1 MPRLPLRTRL
11 LAAPV
16 LALPLAVIGVAV
28 AQSPPPRPLP
38 PGITGATPT
47 PPPASVR
54 PATGEQV
61 AAPVGRFLADL
72 HAYPAETNQ
81 AVVALRSGAEWLWKM
96 NQPGGRFVPGVN
108 AAWQRYLDP
117 DAADLRQAQATLA
130 LAEAAAFTRDDK
142 LSARANGAVLALL
155 SLTKV
160 EADCR
165 VPIAP
170 SAQCNRVG
178 FASTAALAIYRLPA
192 PDARQLADAE
202 LLCAFLRKQC
212 RPNGAV
218 NHTDAVTD
226 EPHKVDPDGVAIY
239 PGMALDAL
247 LANQQVKPDAATR
260 DLLAKAVAHYRTLSK
275 AQPSGAL
282 AASLLPAFV
291 EVTLLTNKDPGL
303 TAATLELADYL
314 CACQYTR
321 SDTRS
326 GHWVGGFRANP
337 AATNEPSAAAAGC
350 VAALCAA
357 AKLTRQI
364 PDAARF
370 HKYRG
375 HVVEGLRFV
384 GGLQYTAD
392 NTEHF
397 EKVYRTRFLVGGCR
411 IGPAD
416 GVARLDA
423 TAGLVCC
430 LGAYLRSG
438 AEGKVE

>member
-1 MPRLPLRTRL
+1 MPRLPLS
-11 LAAPV
+11 AWI
-16 LALPLAVIGVAV
+16 LAVSLVATVAV

-38 PGITGATPT
+38 PSITGAAPT
-47 PPPASVR
+47 PPAASVR

-61 AAPVGRFLADL
+61 PAPVGRFLTDI
-72 HAYPAETNQ
+72 HAYPAETTQ

-117 DAADLRQAQATLA
+117 DANDLRQAQATLA
-130 LAEAAAFTRDDK
+130 LAEAAAFTRDEK
-142 LSARANGAVLALL
+142 LAARANGAVLALL
-155 SLTKV
+155 ALTKV
-160 EADCR
+160 EGDCR
-165 VPIAP
+165 VPVAP

-178 FASTAALAIYRLPA
+178 FAATVALAIYHLPA

-218 NHTDAVTD
+218 NHTDTMTD
-226 EPHKVDPDGVAIY
+226 EPHKADPDGATLY
-239 PGMALDAL
+239 PGVALDAL
-247 LANQQVKPDAATR
+247 LANQQVKPDATTR
-260 DLLAKAVAHYRTLSK
+260 DLLAKAVAHYRSLAK
-275 AQPSGAL
+275 AQPSAAL
-282 AASLLPAFV
+282 AASLVPAFV

-321 SDTRS
+321 SDTRV
-326 GHWVGGFRANP
+326 GHWVGGFRSAP
-337 AATNEPSAAAAGC
+337 AAANEPSAASAGC
-350 VAALCAA
+350 VTALCAA

-375 HVVEGLRFV
+375 HVLAGLQFV

-392 NTEHF
+392 NAEHF
-397 EKVYRTRFLVGGCR
+397 EKSFRTRFLVGGCR
-411 IGPAD
+411 VGPSD
-416 GVARLDA
+416 GVARVDA
-423 TAGLVCC
+423 TAGLVCA